1 MNWESH
7 LCLFV
12 YFNQMKDVFLFQLPI
27 NLKSI
32 QINLWFIFIL
42 WFSQLISDLIV
53 SCILYWMFDG
63 WLNIWNLIY
72 FYFQF
77 SINIA
82 FLIDLIIDWF
92 MREISLLS
100 FLISFFFH
108 FSFIWCNSIILVL
121 WPQIRQDYLL
131 NLSI

>member
-53 SCILYWMFDG
+53 SFILYWMFDG
-63 WLNIWNLIY
+63 WLNLE
-72 FYFQF
+72 FDFLSFLF

-108 FSFIWCNSIILVL
+108 FSFSFAIPSSLFYDLKSGKTTCWI
-121 WPQIRQDYLL
+121 
-131 NLSI
+131 